1 RMGGVGLVVGA
12 ISFRVGS
19 PEVYAPLVT
28 LGIGVIA
35 ALELNDVTAI
45 GASNGLGDV
54 PGFTFTFD
62 GGNHP
67 IAVYGFNAA
76 FLALVVL
83 GYTLFR
89 RSRLGLV
96 WRSAGDDR
104 IRLEALGYN
113 VWLIRT
119 LGFGASAALAGLAG
133 SLYVSAAHY

>member
-1 RMGGVGLVVGA
+1 MIDALNTPQVHGVPFMALIMPPLLIGVVGLLVGA
-12 ISFRVGS
+12 IIFRVGS

-76 FLALVVL
+76 FLAR
-83 GYTLFR
+83 FPDR
-89 RSRLGLV
+89 ESRLT
-96 WRSAGDDR
+96 
-104 IRLEALGYN
+104 
-113 VWLIRT
+113 T
-119 LGFGASAALAGLAG
+119 L
-133 SLYVSAAHY
+133 